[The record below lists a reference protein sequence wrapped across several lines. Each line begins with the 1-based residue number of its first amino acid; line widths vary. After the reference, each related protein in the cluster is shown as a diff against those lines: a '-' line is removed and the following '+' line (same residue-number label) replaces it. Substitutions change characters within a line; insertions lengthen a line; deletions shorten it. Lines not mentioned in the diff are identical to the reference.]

1 MTDKLTV
8 FTYNKL
14 PVSVIQDDAGE
25 PWWIIK
31 EVCKVLNIADPTS
44 AVRNLADDEKLLRS
58 LCGTGGQRRDVI
70 TVNEPGLYRLIM
82 RSNKKEAREFQHWV
96 LHEVLP
102 SIRKNGY
109 YGTKPDRTDEI
120 LSAINK
126 QNETMLLLVQ
136 NLIQTKP
143 QEPAKAIP
151 CVGEEKALP
160 PIVEGKPRA
169 NGIEKLGRDNPV
181 YHRFKSQWN
190 CVTHFQKVML
200 ADKVSFETCRRVIY
214 DGRTNVAP
222 VLFYEICNA
231 LGFTRQ
237 EIVRL
242 MTDYGYIN
250 FVEILEGKA
259 A

>member
-25 PWWIIK
+25 PWWIAK
-31 EVCKVLNIADPTS
+31 EICKILEMSDVS
-44 AVRNLADDEKLLRS
+44 MAVRNLADDEKLVQTLFVS
-58 LCGTGGQRRDVI
+58 GQKRDVI
-70 TVNEPGLYRLIM
+70 TLNEPGLYRLIM

-102 SIRKNGY
+102 SLRKNGY

-120 LSAINK
+120 LAAISR

-136 NLIQTKP
+136 NLTHTRS
-143 QEPAKAIP
+143 QEPVKAIP
-151 CVGEEKALP
+151 YVEEEKP
-160 PIVEGKPRA
+160 FQPIVEGKPRA
-169 NGIEKLGRDNPV
+169 NGIERLGRDNPV

-190 CVTHFQKVML
+190 CVTHFQKKML
-200 ADKVSFETCRRVIY
+200 AGKVSFETCRRATY

-222 VLFYEICNA
+222 VLFYEICYA

-237 EIVRL
+237 EIIRL
-242 MTDYGYIN
+242 MTDYGYVN